1 MTRDIRSL
9 QRLLKAQDLKTR
21 ATEAQLGTLKIR
33 LGELHAEEESCLAL
47 LQNQSFAVGLLSR
60 SLTKRMAGL
69 AARKENVARRISETE
84 EKVKL
89 ETLRSDKVQEW
100 LDHAEEHAEEEHLA
114 EVAQDDVANKIHTS
128 G

>member
-69 AARKENVARRISETE
+69 AARKENMARRISETE

-100 LDHAEEHAEEEHLA
+100 LENAEEHAEEERLA

>member
-1 MTRDIRSL
+1 MTRDILSL
-9 QRLLKAQDLKTR
+9 QRLLKAQELKTR

-100 LDHAEEHAEEEHLA
+100 LDHAEEHAEEERLA

>member
-9 QRLLKAQDLKTR
+9 QRLLKAQELKTR

>member
-9 QRLLKAQDLKTR
+9 QRLLKAQELKTR

-47 LQNQSFAVGLLSR
+47 LQNQSFAVGLFSR

>member
-69 AARKENVARRISETE
+69 AARKENIARRISETE

-100 LDHAEEHAEEEHLA
+100 LENAEEHAEEERLA

>member
-9 QRLLKAQDLKTR
+9 QRLLKAQELKTR

-100 LDHAEEHAEEEHLA
+100 LDHAEEHAEEERLA
-114 EVAQDDVANKIHTS
+114 EVA
-128 G
+128 